1 MAFVQVTRPGNRL
14 PTTQEMIS
22 KGLDDIVAGYAHLES
37 KDIEKKKLSR
47 EVAQKNLDNRI
58 AISKL
63 HNDWVKET
71 GEQIPFEDFAK
82 RYGYTDYKEST
93 EEGPS
98 IFKRAYN
105 YFNEPKDEAVT
116 TVDPTEKTDYRLPR
130 LTLENSGG
138 IATLLNQS
146 KTPSSYASRLMAPDI
161 SINEYNTQQQPS
173 SAISSLL
180 SGQYPTIKPIKKQL
194 EEEKLT
200 YLKNKNSNVGKDKD
214 IKDINTKIKGVRL
227 SIYNQ
232 QLKDLIER
240 NNKEREE
247 NTFKALPTENQV
259 AIKKIQDGSAGIL
272 KIKNIL
278 DAEIG
283 NLTDKNLDIDQK
295 IAAGKNILK
304 SLNSL
309 SVASPDA
316 VSAEEVD
323 RLAGFLKF
331 HIFPNLT
338 EPGPVFGRDLNAFI
352 QQVGL
357 KSSAVEKAILAN
369 DQIIDSLKQGKTIY
383 DSISKTGLNA
393 NVQKAVNIN
402 NKQTGMTPQQKLQ
415 RKQFLKQKA
424 TI

>member
-1 MAFVQVTRPGNRL
+1 
-14 PTTQEMIS
+14 
-22 KGLDDIVAGYAHLES
+22 
-37 KDIEKKKLSR
+37 
-47 EVAQKNLDNRI
+47 
-58 AISKL
+58 
-63 HNDWVKET
+63 
-71 GEQIPFEDFAK
+71 
-82 RYGYTDYKEST
+82 
-93 EEGPS
+93 
-98 IFKRAYN
+98 
-105 YFNEPKDEAVT
+105 
-116 TVDPTEKTDYRLPR
+116 
-130 LTLENSGG
+130 
-138 IATLLNQS
+138 
-146 KTPSSYASRLMAPDI
+146 
-161 SINEYNTQQQPS
+161 
-173 SAISSLL
+173 
-180 SGQYPTIKPIKKQL
+180 
-194 EEEKLT
+194 
-200 YLKNKNSNVGKDKD
+200 
-214 IKDINTKIKGVRL
+214 L